1 MARRDYR
8 HALDDMLA
16 ALDGI
21 AQATAGQDFDAFCRN
36 WLLKHGVE
44 RGIEIISEASRAL
57 PDSIK
62 ALRPEIP
69 WHQVRAI
76 GNILRHEYH
85 GLSAQILW
93 NVVVDEL
100 PRLRIAI
107 EALQAQAGDLP
118 SDPVDTI

>member
-1 MARRDYR
+1 MGRRDYR

-21 AQATAGQDFDAFCRN
+21 ARSTAGKSFEAFRDD

-44 RGIEIISEASRAL
+44 RGIEIISEASRAI
-57 PDSIK
+57 PDAVK

-76 GNILRHEYH
+76 GNVLRHEYH
-85 GLSAQILW
+85 GLSDRIIW
-93 NVVVDEL
+93 NVVADEL
-100 PRLRIAI
+100 PRLRAAV

-118 SDPVDTI
+118 SDGTDTI

>member
-57 PDSIK
+57 PDSVE

-100 PRLRIAI
+100 PRLRIAV

>member
-1 MARRDYR
+1 MARRSYQ
-8 HALDDMLA
+8 HALDDMLT

-21 AQATAGQDFDAFCRN
+21 AEATAGQSFEAFCGD

-44 RGIEIISEASRAL
+44 RGIEIISEASRAV
-57 PDSIK
+57 PDDIK

-85 GLSAQILW
+85 GLSERILW

-100 PRLRIAI
+100 PRLRLAV
-107 EALQAQAGDLP
+107 EALRARAGDLP
-118 SDPVDTI
+118 SAPDDTI

>member
-1 MARRDYR
+1 MAR

-21 AQATAGQDFDAFCRN
+21 AQATAGQSFDAFCRN

-44 RGIEIISEASRAL
+44 RGIEIISEASRAV
-57 PDSIK
+57 PDTAK

-85 GLSAQILW
+85 GLSERILW

-100 PRLRIAI
+100 PRLRIAV
-107 EALQAQAGDLP
+107 EVLRAQADDLP
-118 SDPVDTI
+118 SDPDDTI

>member
-1 MARRDYR
+1 M
-8 HALDDMLA
+8 
-16 ALDGI
+16 
-21 AQATAGQDFDAFCRN
+21 
-36 WLLKHGVE
+36 
-44 RGIEIISEASRAL
+44 
-57 PDSIK
+57 PDSVK

-85 GLSAQILW
+85 GLSARILW

-100 PRLRIAI
+100 PRLRIAV

>member
-1 MARRDYR
+1 MGRRDYR

-21 AQATAGQDFDAFCRN
+21 ARSTAGKSFEAFRDD

-44 RGIEIISEASRAL
+44 RGIEIISEDSRAI
-57 PDSIK
+57 PDAVK

-76 GNILRHEYH
+76 GNVLRHEYH
-85 GLSAQILW
+85 GLSDRIIW
-93 NVVVDEL
+93 NVVADEL
-100 PRLRIAI
+100 PRLRAAV

-118 SDPVDTI
+118 SDGTDTI

>member
-1 MARRDYR
+1 MARRSYQ
-8 HALDDMLA
+8 HALDDMLT

-21 AQATAGQDFDAFCRN
+21 AEATAGQSFEAFCGD

-44 RGIEIISEASRAL
+44 RGIEIISEAGRAV
-57 PDSIK
+57 PDDIK

-85 GLSAQILW
+85 GLSERILW

-100 PRLRIAI
+100 PRLRLAV
-107 EALQAQAGDLP
+107 EALRARAGDLP
-118 SDPVDTI
+118 SAPDDTI